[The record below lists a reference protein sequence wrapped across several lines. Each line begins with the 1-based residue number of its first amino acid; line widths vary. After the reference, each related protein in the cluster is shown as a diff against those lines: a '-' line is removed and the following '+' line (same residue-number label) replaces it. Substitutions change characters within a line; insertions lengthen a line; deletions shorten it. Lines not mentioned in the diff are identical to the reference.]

1 MPLFPLLLLAFMLV
15 PIAEIA
21 VIVRVGEA
29 LGSIQT
35 IALLVADSVLGAI
48 LVRREGRL
56 AWEKFR
62 QALAAHRFPGD
73 EVTQG
78 ALILVGGALLLT
90 PGFLTD
96 VAGLVVVLPPT
107 RALIS
112 ILVRRRFLPRS
123 VRQSRGI
130 FTRWQQE
137 RPGGPGQAGRQV
149 LDVEVVS
156 VEREEP
162 PAPDE
167 RDERSEPDEPD
178 DCDFELPE
186 R

>member
-1 MPLFPLLLLAFMLV
+1 MPLFPLLLLAFIVV

-21 VIVRVGEA
+21 VIVRVGA
-29 LGSIQT
+29 VLGSIQT

-48 LVRREGRL
+48 LVRREGRR

-62 QALAAHRFPGD
+62 QALAANRFPGD

-96 VAGLVVVLPPT
+96 AVGLVVVVPPT
-107 RALIS
+107 RALLSVI
-112 ILVRRRFLPRS
+112 VRRRFVPGP
-123 VRQSRGI
+123 VREARGI
-130 FTRWQQE
+130 FGRWQSE
-137 RPGGPGQAGRQV
+137 RPGGPGRAGQQV

-156 VEREEP
+156 VERDEP
-162 PAPDE
+162 GAPD
-167 RDERSEPDEPD
+167 EPDEPD
-178 DCDFELPE
+178 EPDRPDLEAP
-186 R
+186 